1 MLPTADRET
10 GMKQVAI
17 LIIAL
22 LAAGKSPAPAE
33 AQIETPV
40 TLPAQVC
47 RGYFFLPVTLEPRE
61 RQNEDESADED
72 GADRTLWF
80 LYDTGASATYVDPD
94 SLERVSGQRLSR
106 NARAN
111 FGPLTSGE
119 LRITGLQAR
128 IRDLDHLSIAL
139 GRQIDGILEYG
150 AFDDVLLTLDY
161 AAGEM
166 RVVSGELP
174 RPDGETVFD
183 ANGPDTRPWLR
194 VDFPNGSR
202 RLLIDSG
209 AALSPIVLRRIERYD
224 TVSPPRATGAAV
236 RFAEIEQ
243 RASARLSDSLWIG
256 GHELEQPVIQ
266 STPET
271 EILGGA
277 VMRHF
282 IWTFDQRHERVRIIR
297 NDPDTPIRF
306 EPLVTHGLV
315 LVPEGDGMRVAA
327 VIANSPAFDAGVETG
342 DFITHFNGNAMRTRN
357 CDFDQDAATTLDL
370 SLIRNGEAMEL
381 TLALYALV
389 E

>member
-1 MLPTADRET
+1 M
-10 GMKQVAI
+10 
-17 LIIAL
+17 
-22 LAAGKSPAPAE
+22 
-33 AQIETPV
+33 
-40 TLPAQVC
+40 
-47 RGYFFLPVTLEPRE
+47 
-61 RQNEDESADED
+61 
-72 GADRTLWF
+72 
-80 LYDTGASATYVDPD
+80 
-94 SLERVSGQRLSR
+94 
-106 NARAN
+106 
-111 FGPLTSGE
+111 
-119 LRITGLQAR
+119 
-128 IRDLDHLSIAL
+128 
-139 GRQIDGILEYG
+139 
-150 AFDDVLLTLDY
+150 
-161 AAGEM
+161 
-166 RVVSGELP
+166 
-174 RPDGETVFD
+174 
-183 ANGPDTRPWLR
+183 
-194 VDFPNGSR
+194 
-202 RLLIDSG
+202 
-209 AALSPIVLRRIERYD
+209 
-224 TVSPPRATGAAV
+224 
-236 RFAEIEQ
+236 
-243 RASARLSDSLWIG
+243 ARLSDSLWIG